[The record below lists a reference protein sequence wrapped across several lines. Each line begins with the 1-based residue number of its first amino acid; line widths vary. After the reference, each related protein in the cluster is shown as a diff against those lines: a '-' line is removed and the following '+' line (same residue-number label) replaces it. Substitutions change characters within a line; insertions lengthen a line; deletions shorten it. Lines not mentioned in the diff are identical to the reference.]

1 MATRVPRESKFP
13 PDKTA
18 QQVIIELADTKNH
31 AGSLI
36 KITPDGKPIHYIIPN
51 YWYAPYDKGIRIW
64 RWLDAQHDF
73 EKGLKKVAN
82 TVLRT
87 HFGIG
92 TRNADDEF
100 LKYIDDPVAGRFV
113 NNKTTST
120 KDVLH
125 ETVDF
130 EELIPGLYDNK
141 PLTVSYPDPTE
152 RTNQGFTHFLPTI
165 LPEINLA
172 DILAGENLL
181 DKYPA
186 GDLLIDIIVN
196 DKLELE
202 VATKL
207 DKLRTYLGINQRDYS
222 KDAANIN
229 TQVFV
234 NLFRKNDL
242 SFFKEILDP
251 ASEQSDI
258 VNENVRIT
266 ILFCY
271 INGNT
276 PIYIT
281 LEKRKGENDKSKRTW
296 YYLFHTGQM
305 NDTVKFHEW
314 DFGKTTSGAHPC
326 PSIETT
332 VHYITKNVD
341 GRTATAGLQAISN
354 FVSRQ
359 FNKVTAK
366 SDNTKL
372 SKGQLQNAEHYKFDA
387 FNEFYK
393 QFLTDFQK
401 DIGLSNAEFTN
412 DIQKMVLIS
421 FKTIGDQMYLYDAAL
436 LATMPNPQAGGTI
449 LKGGVGV
456 LDDIPTVVTGD
467 TFLRDYIIYTKSAD
481 LICPTT
487 VDKTPGKRKLKV
499 YLKPRNTNPEQ
510 LAEAAAAAATAKAAA
525 EAEKADK
532 LQKTLDSL
540 TENQA
545 KLLSNP
551 NYVNHETIMGAE
563 FTKIIESIA
572 NFNKIV
578 LGGNRIF
585 RTLSI
590 DNVPIKNY
598 NVIACYYNIL
608 EKLLLRDEYNILMT
622 ELDVVNG
629 VLNAEDLTQEQRI
642 NYLRTMNQYISRVN
656 DILAITSELKVD
668 VNVDFSPQYYDFNE
682 RLNFI
687 KSAYPRGVS
696 RKYLPYNII
705 KHYASNDLLIKRV
718 FDMITSTDMRGGKPP
733 PKPDDYY
740 TKLRLGRYA
749 KQSTGLRQSN
759 IAQHRYDSDIN
770 EKLDYIA
777 TSFNAIEELVSL
789 DGVIPDMDHYN
800 TWFETMLQTYM
811 NNDVQIQVTGNPVDD
826 KILSLLDD
834 IRYYLHLLGINLIED
849 QVYTLTD
856 RYAEEIVDSKDIGM
870 VMGDDVEDSASESNG
885 KLHVIRPDD
894 SDSDNDGPLPYVPG
908 AASAMVE
915 GDSDDEGPLPYVPG
929 SASANVIE
937 GSEYVPPNG
946 IKKFKVPMNLY
957 NIEKEKPPFN
967 FQEYKKFEPPGSHF
981 VFGNPQV
988 PPPIRIE
995 AGGDIIRKTKK
1006 PKYMKK
1012 NTKHT
1017 RKLKPK
1023 QTLKRRHPT
1032 KNKTKQNL
1040 KKQSR
1045 TMKKTRTQ

>member
-1 MATRVPRESKFP
+1 MARRETRVPTFP
-13 PDKTA
+13 PDQGALSSYNSIK
-18 QQVIIELADTKNH
+18 LADPKSHN
-31 AGSLI
+31 GSLN
-36 KITPDGKPIHYIIPN
+36 KITITDAGQPIHHIIPN
-51 YWYAPYDKGIRIW
+51 YWYNRDDNGIRIW

-100 LKYIDDPVAGRFV
+100 LKYIDDPVTGRFV

-130 EELIPGLYDNK
+130 EDLIPGLYDNK
-141 PLTVSYPDPTE
+141 PLTVSFPD
-152 RTNQGFTHFLPTI
+152 RTGTTVGFTHILPTI

-186 GDLLIDIIVN
+186 SDLLVDIIVEN
-196 DKLELE
+196 KHDLDD
-202 VATKL
+202 ATKL
-207 DKLRTYLGINQRDYS
+207 AKLRTYLGITQRDYS

-229 TQVFV
+229 TGVFV
-234 NLFRKNDL
+234 NLFGKNDL

-258 VNENVRIT
+258 VNANVRIT

-271 INGNT
+271 INGDR

-281 LEKRKGENDKSKRTW
+281 LKKQQGDTKKHKRTW
-296 YYLFHTGQM
+296 YYRFHEEPITI
-305 NDTVKFHEW
+305 DEKYHEW
-314 DFGKTTSGAHPC
+314 DFGETKSGAHPC
-326 PSIETT
+326 PSIEST
-332 VHYITKNVD
+332 VHYITKNID
-341 GRTATAGLQAISN
+341 GRRATAGLQAISN

-366 SDNTKL
+366 SDKTKL

-387 FNEFYK
+387 FNAFYE
-393 QFLTDFQK
+393 QFLRDFQI
-401 DIGLSNAEFTN
+401 DIGLSDAEFTN
-412 DIQKMVLIS
+412 DIQKIALIS

-436 LATMPNPQAGGTI
+436 LATMPDPQAGGAI
-449 LKGGVGV
+449 LKGGVGD
-456 LDDIPTVVTGD
+456 LDGIPTVVTGD

-510 LAEAAAAAATAKAAA
+510 LAAAAAAKAAA
-525 EAEKADK
+525 EEERAAAKAEELKNTIDR
-532 LQKTLDSL
+532 LSEFQTTLL
-540 TENQA
+540 ANE
-545 KLLSNP
+545 
-551 NYVNHETIMGAE
+551 NYVNRTTIMDAE

-572 NFNKIV
+572 NFNKIE

-590 DNVPIKNY
+590 GGVTIKND

-629 VLNAEDLTQEQRI
+629 VLNAEGLTQEPRI

-656 DILAITSELKVD
+656 DILASTLELA
-668 VNVDFSPQYYDFNE
+668 VNVYADFSPQYYDFNE

-687 KSAYPRGVS
+687 KSAYPRGAS
-696 RKYLPYNII
+696 RKYLPYNVI
-705 KHYASNDLLIKRV
+705 KHYASNDVLIKRV
-718 FDMITSTDMRGGKPP
+718 FEMITPGMRGGRPP
-733 PKPDDYY
+733 YVIPDNKQKRL
-740 TKLRLGRYA
+740 TKFVG
-749 KQSTGLRQSN
+749 QSKVIRRSN
-759 IAQHRYDSDIN
+759 IEQHRYDSYVN
-770 EKLDYIA
+770 EHLDYIA

-789 DGVIPDMDHYN
+789 DGVVIDMDGYN
-800 TWFETMLQTYM
+800 KWFEGMLEKYM
-811 NNDVQIQVTGNPVDD
+811 DNDSLIEPTGDVVND

-834 IRYYLHLLGINLIED
+834 IRYYLHQLGIRNLLSD
-849 QVYTLTD
+849 DPVYTLID
-856 RYAEEIVDSKDIGM
+856 RYAEEVIDSKDM
-870 VMGDDVEDSASESNG
+870 VMVVGDDDEESASESNG
-885 KLHVIRPDD
+885 KLHMIGPDD
-894 SDSDNDGPLPYVPG
+894 KLPGSKFGPYG
-908 AASAMVE
+908 KTTAMIE

-929 SASANVIE
+929 SAHDDKRQVHVIE
-937 GSEYVPPNG
+937 GTEYMPPAKGFGMDLSNIKENPSVFTVPGYKSFAPS
-946 IKKFKVPMNLY
+946 IRQPPLVPM
-957 NIEKEKPPFN
+957 
-967 FQEYKKFEPPGSHF
+967 
-981 VFGNPQV
+981 V
-988 PPPIRIE
+988 E
-995 AGGDIIRKTKK
+995 AGGNFIRKTK
-1006 PKYMKK
+1006 
-1012 NTKHT
+1012 NTKHMRKTKKQT

-1023 QTLKRRHPT
+1023 QTIKMRHTT
-1032 KNKTKQNL
+1032 KNKTMQNL
-1040 KKQSR
+1040 KKNPR
-1045 TMKKTRTQ
+1045 TMKKH

>member
-1 MATRVPRESKFP
+1 MATRGPRVQSFL
-13 PDKTA
+13 PDKTT
-18 QQVIIELADTKNH
+18 QTVIELADTKVH

-36 KITPDGKPIHYIIPN
+36 KFDRGTIHYIIPN
-51 YWYAPYDKGIRIW
+51 YLYTPDDKGIRIW

-141 PLTVSYPDPTE
+141 PLTVSYPDQN
-152 RTNQGFTHFLPTI
+152 RTIVGFTHILPTI

-172 DILAGENLL
+172 DIPPGENLL

-186 GDLLIDIIVN
+186 GDLLIDIIIN
-196 DKLELE
+196 NKHHLEDATTLAKLQ
-202 VATKL
+202 
-207 DKLRTYLGINQRDYS
+207 TYLGITKRNYS

-234 NLFRKNDL
+234 NLFGKNDL

-258 VNENVRIT
+258 VDENVRIT

-281 LEKRKGENDKSKRTW
+281 LEKRKGGTNKSNRTW
-296 YYLFHTGQM
+296 YYRFHKQHVVD
-305 NDTVKFHEW
+305 NPVIFHDW
-314 DFGKTTSGAHPC
+314 DFGQTTSGAHPC
-326 PSIETT
+326 PSIEST
-332 VHYITKNVD
+332 VHYITKNID
-341 GRTATAGLQAISN
+341 GRTATAGLQAVSN

-366 SDNTKL
+366 SDKTKL

-387 FNEFYK
+387 FNSFYE
-393 QFLTDFQK
+393 QFLTDFK
-401 DIGLSNAEFTN
+401 ADIGLSDAEFTN
-412 DIQKMVLIS
+412 DIQKMALIS

-436 LATMPNPQAGGTI
+436 LATMPDPQAGGAI
-449 LKGGVGV
+449 LKGGADD
-456 LDDIPTVVTGD
+456 LDSVPTVVTGD

-487 VDKTPGKRKLKV
+487 VDKTPGKRKIKV
-499 YLKPRNTNPEQ
+499 YIKPRNTNPEQ
-510 LAEAAAAAATAKAAA
+510 LAAAAAAKAAVEAERAAAKA
-525 EAEKADK
+525 EELKNTIDR
-532 LQKTLDSL
+532 LSEFQTTLL
-540 TENQA
+540 ANV
-545 KLLSNP
+545 
-551 NYVNHETIMGAE
+551 NYVNRTTIMDAE

-590 DNVPIKNY
+590 DGVTIKND

-622 ELDVVNG
+622 ELEVVNG
-629 VLNAEDLTQEQRI
+629 VLNAEGLTQEQRI
-642 NYLRTMNQYISRVN
+642 NYLRTMNQCIIRVN
-656 DILAITSELKVD
+656 DILAITLELKVD
-668 VNVDFSPQYYDFNE
+668 VNIDFSPQYYDFNE

-696 RKYLPYNII
+696 RKYLPYSVI
-705 KHYASNDLLIKRV
+705 KHYASNDVLIKRV
-718 FDMITSTDMRGGKPP
+718 FEMITPGMRGGKPQ
-733 PKPDDYY
+733 PKPDY
-740 TKLRLGRYA
+740 TKLRLDRYA
-749 KQSTGLRQSN
+749 KRSTVLRQSN
-759 IAQHRYDSDIN
+759 IAQQRNDIVVN

-789 DGVIPDMDHYN
+789 DGVVPDMDGYN
-800 TWFETMLQTYM
+800 EWFEGMLQRYM
-811 NNDVQIQVTGNPVDD
+811 GNDSLIEPTGDVVND

-834 IRYYLHLLGINLIED
+834 IRFYLHQLGIRNLPSED

-856 RYAEEIVDSKDIGM
+856 RYAEEVVDSKDMVM
-870 VMGDDVEDSASESNG
+870 VMGDDDEESASASNG
-885 KLHVIRPDD
+885 KLHVIGSDD
-894 SDSDNDGPLPYVPG
+894 KVPG
-908 AASAMVE
+908 SKFGPYSKTTAMIE

-929 SASANVIE
+929 SAHDDKRPVHVIE
-937 GSEYVPPNG
+937 GTEYMPPAKG
-946 IKKFKVPMNLY
+946 FGMDLY
-957 NIEKEKPPFN
+957 NIKENPSVFTVPGYKSFAPSIRQPPL
-967 FQEYKKFEPPGSHF
+967 
-981 VFGNPQV
+981 V
-988 PPPIRIE
+988 PMVE
-995 AGGDIIRKTKK
+995 AGGNFIRKTK
-1006 PKYMKK
+1006 
-1012 NTKHT
+1012 NTKHIRKHKKQT

-1023 QTLKRRHPT
+1023 QTIKRIHPT
-1032 KNKTKQNL
+1032 KNKTMQNL
-1040 KKQSR
+1040 KKHPR
-1045 TMKKTRTQ
+1045 TMKKR

>member
-1 MATRVPRESKFP
+1 MSFP
-13 PDKTA
+13 PDFPPT
-18 QQVIIELADTKNH
+18 IINDLAFSFNPNDRTLKH
-31 AGSLI
+31 YGSLI
-36 KITPDGKPIHYIIPN
+36 NIGSPTRHYVLPW
-51 YWYAPYDKGIRIW
+51 YWYAQDDKGIRIW

-130 EELIPGLYDNK
+130 EELIPGFYDNK
-141 PLTVSYPDPTE
+141 PLTVSYPDPNG
-152 RTNQGFTHFLPTI
+152 TNQGFTHFLPTI

-186 GDLLIDIIVN
+186 GDLLVDIIIN
-196 DKLELE
+196 SKHD
-202 VATKL
+202 L
-207 DKLRTYLGINQRDYS
+207 DDTTMLAKLRTYLGINKRDYS

-229 TQVFV
+229 TNVFV
-234 NLFRKNDL
+234 NLFGKNDL

-258 VNENVRIT
+258 VDENVRIT

-281 LEKRKGENDKSKRTW
+281 LEKRKGGTDKSKRTW
-296 YYLFHTGQM
+296 YYRFHKTAIRETDID
-305 NDTVKFHEW
+305 NFHDW
-314 DFGKTTSGAHPC
+314 DFGKTKSGAHPC
-326 PSIETT
+326 PSIEST
-332 VHYITKNVD
+332 VHYITKNID

-359 FNKVTAK
+359 VDKVTAK
-366 SDNTKL
+366 GDKTKL

-436 LATMPNPQAGGTI
+436 LATMPDKQDGGAI
-449 LKGGVGV
+449 LKGGAGD
-456 LDDIPTVVTGD
+456 LDGIPTVVTGD

-487 VDKTPGKRKLKV
+487 VDKTPGKRKIKV

-510 LAEAAAAAATAKAAA
+510 LAAAAAEKAAA
-525 EAEKADK
+525 EAERAAAKAEELKNTIDR
-532 LQKTLDSL
+532 LSEFQTTLL
-540 TENQA
+540 ANE
-545 KLLSNP
+545 
-551 NYVNHETIMGAE
+551 NYVNRTTIMGTE

-590 DNVPIKNY
+590 DNVPIKND

-622 ELDVVNG
+622 ELEVVTG
-629 VLNAEDLTQEQRI
+629 LLNAEGLMQEQRI

-656 DILAITSELKVD
+656 DILAITLELKVD
-668 VNVDFSPQYYDFNE
+668 VNVDFSPQYRDFNE
-682 RLNFI
+682 RLNSI

-696 RKYLPYNII
+696 RKYLPYSII
-705 KHYASNDLLIKRV
+705 KDYASNEVLIRRVLERIQADKQQLGGEKRLRDGDGDGDDEGDVAMPDQPMNV
-718 FDMITSTDMRGGKPP
+718 FNH
-733 PKPDDYY
+733 
-740 TKLRLGRYA
+740 L
-749 KQSTGLRQSN
+749 
-759 IAQHRYDSDIN
+759 
-770 EKLDYIA
+770 EYIA
-777 TSFNAIEELVSL
+777 TWFDAIDELVSYLCNFKNFDVIAINDWVENELKLQINPAIAINPDVWTVAKMWTGTL
-789 DGVIPDMDHYN
+789 DVK
-800 TWFETMLQTYM
+800 T
-811 NNDVQIQVTGNPVDD
+811 QIKDLITNIKTELEDLHIDLLADD
-826 KILSLLDD
+826 YQPKS
-834 IRYYLHLLGINLIED
+834 
-849 QVYTLTD
+849 VYTL
-856 RYAEEIVDSKDIGM
+856 I
-870 VMGDDVEDSASESNG
+870 
-885 KLHVIRPDD
+885 
-894 SDSDNDGPLPYVPG
+894 DNDAEIIENAETMQDNKKVRNEPVPFQFINTQTSEEWNR
-908 AASAMVE
+908 AAQAAQSHAARVYAAEVE
-915 GDSDDEGPLPYVPG
+915 AKNKARAKDM
-929 SASANVIE
+929 A
-937 GSEYVPPNG
+937 
-946 IKKFKVPMNLY
+946 KKTQRKKAFAFSQNTPMP
-957 NIEKEKPPFN
+957 IA
-967 FQEYKKFEPPGSHF
+967 
-981 VFGNPQV
+981 VFGGKRTRRLPRRPKTRQNNNKISHKKRSAPK
-988 PPPIRIE
+988 
-995 AGGDIIRKTKK
+995 RKTI
-1006 PKYMKK
+1006 K
-1012 NTKHT
+1012 N
-1017 RKLKPK
+1017 R
-1023 QTLKRRHPT
+1023 
-1032 KNKTKQNL
+1032 
-1040 KKQSR
+1040 
-1045 TMKKTRTQ
+1045 

>member
-1 MATRVPRESKFP
+1 MSFP
-13 PDKTA
+13 PDFPPT
-18 QQVIIELADTKNH
+18 IINDLAFSFNPNDRTLKH
-31 AGSLI
+31 YGSLI
-36 KITPDGKPIHYIIPN
+36 NIGSPTRHYVLPW
-51 YWYAPYDKGIRIW
+51 YWYNPNDKGIRIW

-130 EELIPGLYDNK
+130 EELIPGVYDNK
-141 PLTVSYPDPTE
+141 PLTVSYPDPTG
-152 RTNQGFTHFLPTI
+152 TNQGFTHFLPTI

-186 GDLLIDIIVN
+186 GDLLVEIIIN
-196 DKLELE
+196 NKHD
-202 VATKL
+202 L
-207 DKLRTYLGINQRDYS
+207 DDTTMLAKLRTYLGINKRDYS

-229 TQVFV
+229 TNVFV
-234 NLFRKNDL
+234 NLFGKNDL

-258 VNENVRIT
+258 VDENVRIT

-281 LEKRKGENDKSKRTW
+281 LEKRKGGTDKSKRTW
-296 YYLFHTGQM
+296 YYRFHKTAIRETDID
-305 NDTVKFHEW
+305 NFHDW
-314 DFGKTTSGAHPC
+314 DFGKTKSGAHPC
-326 PSIETT
+326 PSIEST
-332 VHYITKNVD
+332 VHYITKNID

-436 LATMPNPQAGGTI
+436 LATMPDQQDGGAN
-449 LKGGVGV
+449 LKGGVGD

-545 KLLSNP
+545 DLLSNP
-551 NYVNHETIMGAE
+551 NYVNRTTIMDAE

-590 DNVPIKNY
+590 DNVTIKND

-608 EKLLLRDEYNILMT
+608 EKLLLRDEYNIRMT
-622 ELDVVNG
+622 ELEVVNG
-629 VLNAEDLTQEQRI
+629 LLNAEGLTQEQRI
-642 NYLRTMNQYISRVN
+642 NYLRTMNQYINRVN
-656 DILAITSELKVD
+656 NILTITLELKVD
-668 VNVDFSPQYYDFNE
+668 VTADFSRQYYDFNE

-696 RKYLPYNII
+696 RKYLPYSII
-705 KHYASNDLLIKRV
+705 KDYASNEVLIRRV
-718 FDMITSTDMRGGKPP
+718 LER
-733 PKPDDYY
+733 
-740 TKLRLGRYA
+740 
-749 KQSTGLRQSN
+749 
-759 IAQHRYDSDIN
+759 
-770 EKLDYIA
+770 
-777 TSFNAIEELVSL
+777 
-789 DGVIPDMDHYN
+789 
-800 TWFETMLQTYM
+800 
-811 NNDVQIQVTGNPVDD
+811 IQ
-826 KILSLLDD
+826 
-834 IRYYLHLLGINLIED
+834 
-849 QVYTLTD
+849 
-856 RYAEEIVDSKDIGM
+856 A
-870 VMGDDVEDSASESNG
+870 
-885 KLHVIRPDD
+885 
-894 SDSDNDGPLPYVPG
+894 
-908 AASAMVE
+908 
-915 GDSDDEGPLPYVPG
+915 
-929 SASANVIE
+929 
-937 GSEYVPPNG
+937 
-946 IKKFKVPMNLY
+946 
-957 NIEKEKPPFN
+957 
-967 FQEYKKFEPPGSHF
+967 
-981 VFGNPQV
+981 
-988 PPPIRIE
+988 
-995 AGGDIIRKTKK
+995 
-1006 PKYMKK
+1006 
-1012 NTKHT
+1012 
-1017 RKLKPK
+1017 
-1023 QTLKRRHPT
+1023 
-1032 KNKTKQNL
+1032 
-1040 KKQSR
+1040 
-1045 TMKKTRTQ
+1045 